1 MNDVLSANQLLSFLH
16 TKRLG
21 HTVKILSCTDSTNTQ
36 IKQSY
41 QDAPEG
47 FALLA
52 EQQTAGRGRLGR
64 QFVSPKGDGLY
75 LSLVLR
81 PKIPMHQ
88 LSLLTP
94 LAAVAVCEAIHEVC
108 GLHPAIKWV
117 NDVFLQG
124 KKICGI
130 LTETCGLSSDGYPAL
145 CIVGIGL
152 NLRFDP
158 AAHPELA
165 EIAGSISDAMD
176 ILPTRAQLAAA
187 ILNAF
192 EPWYDALIRGDTTQ
206 LLEVYRSRL
215 LCLGQEIT
223 VQTGVSSYPATCTD
237 LTADGNLVVK
247 DKQGKTHILQA
258 GEISIRPISAYAS
271 ARKRDS

>member
-1 MNDVLSANQLLSFLH
+1 MNDILSAEQLLSFLQ

-21 HTVKILSCTDSTNTQ
+21 HTIKILSCTDSTNTQ
-36 IKQSY
+36 IKQNY
-41 QDAPEG
+41 NDASEG
-47 FALLA
+47 FVLLA

-81 PKIPMHQ
+81 PNLPMYQ

-94 LAAVAVCEAIHEVC
+94 LAAVAVCEAIHAVC
-108 GLHPAIKWV
+108 GLNPAIKWV

-130 LTETCGLSSDGYPAL
+130 LTETCGLSSDGRPEL

-152 NLRFDP
+152 NLRFDT

-165 EIAGSISDAMD
+165 EIAGSLSDAMD
-176 ILPTRAQLAAA
+176 ILPTRAQLTAA

-192 EPWYDALIRGDTTQ
+192 EPWYDALTQGDTAQ
-206 LLEVYRSRL
+206 LLEAYRSRL

-223 VQTGVSSYPATCTD
+223 VQMGAHSYPAICTN
-237 LTADGNLVVK
+237 LTADGNLIVR
-247 DKQGKTHILQA
+247 DKQGKEHILQA
-258 GEISIRPISAYAS
+258 GEISIRPTSIYNSTQ
-271 ARKRDS
+271 KRDS

>member
-1 MNDVLSANQLLSFLH
+1 MNDILSAEQLLSFLQ

-36 IKQSY
+36 IKQNY
-41 QDAPEG
+41 NDASEG
-47 FALLA
+47 FVLLA

-81 PKIPMHQ
+81 PNLPMYQ

-94 LAAVAVCEAIHEVC
+94 LAAVAVCEAIHAVC

-130 LTETCGLSSDGYPAL
+130 LTETCGLSSDGYPEL

-152 NLRFDP
+152 NLRFDTS
-158 AAHPELA
+158 AHPELA
-165 EIAGSISDAMD
+165 EIAGSLSDATD
-176 ILPTRAQLAAA
+176 ILPTRAQLTAA

-192 EPWYDALIRGDTTQ
+192 EPWYDALTQGDTAQ
-206 LLEVYRSRL
+206 LLEAYRSRL
-215 LCLGQEIT
+215 LCLGQAIT
-223 VQTGVSSYPATCTD
+223 VQTGAHSYPAICTD
-237 LTADGNLVVK
+237 LTADGNLIVR
-247 DKQGKTHILQA
+247 DKQGKEHILQA
-258 GEISIRPISAYAS
+258 GEISIRPTSVYDS
-271 ARKRDS
+271 TQKRDS

>member
-1 MNDVLSANQLLSFLH
+1 MNDILSAEQIISHLH
-16 TKRLG
+16 TGRLG
-21 HTVKILSCTDSTNTQ
+21 HTLKILSCTDSTNTQ
-36 IKQSY
+36 IKQNH

-47 FALLA
+47 FLLLA

-81 PKIPMHQ
+81 PNLSMDA

-94 LAAVAVCEAIHEVC
+94 LAAVAVCEAIHKVC
-108 GLHPAIKWV
+108 RLTPAIKWV
-117 NDVFLQG
+117 NDIFLQG

-130 LTETCGLSSDGYPAL
+130 LTETCGLSQDGCPDF

-152 NLRFDP
+152 NLRFDA

-165 EIAGSISDAMD
+165 EIAGALSDALD
-176 ILPTRAQLAAA
+176 VLPSRAQLAAA

-192 EPWYDALIRGDTTQ
+192 EPWYDALTAGDTAK
-206 LLEVYRSRL
+206 LLQAYRSRL
-215 LCLGQEIT
+215 ICLGKEIT
-223 VQTGVSSYPATCTD
+223 VQTGSHCYSATCTD
-237 LTADGNLVVK
+237 LTADGNLVVL
-247 DKQGKTHILQA
+247 DEQGIQHILQA
-258 GEISIRPISAYAS
+258 GEISIRAS
-271 ARKRDS
+271 SL